1 MDSVLSCG
9 GILKGAIGTVGT
21 IVIIAISIAPV
32 VKLLLLM
39 CIYYMGSAVCEP
51 IADKRIIGLLDQM
64 GDTFKVL
71 FAIMCSVSV
80 IAIIGITLTVKI
92 SNING
97 IG

>member
-1 MDSVLSCG
+1 
-9 GILKGAIGTVGT
+9 
-21 IVIIAISIAPV
+21 
-32 VKLLLLM
+32 
-39 CIYYMGSAVCEP
+39 MGSAICEP
-51 IADKRIIGLLDQM
+51 IADKRIIDLLDQM

-92 SNING
+92 SNVNG